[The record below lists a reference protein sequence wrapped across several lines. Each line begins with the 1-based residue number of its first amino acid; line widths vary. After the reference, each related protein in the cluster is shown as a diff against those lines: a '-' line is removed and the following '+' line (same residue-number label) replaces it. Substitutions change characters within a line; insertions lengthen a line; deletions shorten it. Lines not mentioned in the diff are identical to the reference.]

1 MIFKTFKEDFP
12 IKIKYNRNY
21 FLNKKLKP
29 QIALRMTLFKQTK
42 IEFERY
48 YLVNVFCSEN
58 IRNRDKKNLSE
69 FYF

>member
-29 QIALRMTLFKQTK
+29 QIAFRMTLFRRTK

-58 IRNRDKKNLSE
+58 IRNPDNKD
-69 FYF
+69 